1 MDPEASK
8 QQRRT
13 GPSLTKVAARAGV
26 SIGTV
31 SHVLNHPDRVRP
43 GTRDRVQQAI
53 EELGFVPNSNA
64 SSLAGRKNRTVGF
77 VAIDIGNS
85 LFVDMAQGA
94 QLRAQREGLILQ
106 VGHSD
111 NDEEIQERHLD
122 AFNSARVAGIL
133 LAPMQDPRA
142 AMARVRKLGTP
153 VVVLNYDWTE
163 NDHCSVLID
172 NEKAGYLAVQHMLS
186 RGHRRLAFVAG
197 KDEYQPVRDRRVG
210 VHRAIAE
217 AGSATLTEIHVDDLN
232 AAGGIAAGR
241 RLLELPADQRPDGVI
256 AVTDMLGMAIIQQV
270 SAEGLSVPEDL
281 AVMGCD
287 YNVNAWGGSVPLTS
301 VRMHG
306 ESMGEAAVELLL
318 EEIRGVDHEHRRIVL
333 DPSLVVRQSTGG

>member
-1 MDPEASK
+1 MSRP
-8 QQRRT
+8 QRRT
-13 GPSLTKVAARAGV
+13 GPSLTQVASQAGV

-43 GTRDRVQQAI
+43 ATRERVLDAI
-53 EELGFVPNSNA
+53 EQLGFIPNSNA
-64 SSLAGRKNRTVGF
+64 SSLAGRENRTVGF

-111 NDEEIQERHLD
+111 NDEELQERHLD

-133 LAPMQDPRA
+133 LAPMQDPRE
-142 AMARVRKLGTP
+142 AMARVRTLGTP

-186 RGHRRLAFVAG
+186 RGHRHLAFVAG
-197 KDEYQPVRDRRVG
+197 KDEYQPVRDRRRG
-210 VHRAIAE
+210 VHRAVAE
-217 AGSATLTEIHVDDLN
+217 HGGVTLTEIHVEDLN
-232 AAGGIAAGR
+232 AAGGVAAGE
-241 RLLELPADQRPDGVI
+241 RLLNLPAAVRPDGVI
-256 AVTDMLGMAIIQQV
+256 AVTDMLGMAIIQKV
-270 SAEGLSVPEDL
+270 AAGGLNVPADL

-318 EEIRGVDHEHRRIVL
+318 EEIRGADHEHRRIVL
-333 DPSLVVRQSTGG
+333 EPSLVVRQSTGG